1 MFEDK
6 KIEEV
11 IRYFGCNVEK
21 GLTQEEAARLL
32 KLNGR
37 NEMKAARKK
46 TLLESFF
53 KQLNDPLIYVLIAAA
68 VVSVILKEV
77 SDAVIIGVVVFMNAI
92 VGMVQEGK
100 AQKALDSLKKTD
112 QPEGSGDQRR
122 EQNGDTGSRT
132 GNGRPGMSG
141 SRLPG
146 AGRSASDQDQQP
158 ENRRVFPDRRVSAR
172 GEGSMVSGERECAF
186 RRSP

>member
-100 AQKALDSLKKTD
+100 AQKALDSLKKLTS
-112 QPEGSGDQRR
+112 PKAVVIRG
-122 EQNGDTGSRT
+122 GSRMEIPAAELVT
-132 GNGRPGMSG
+132 GDLVCLEAGCQVPADL
-141 SRLPG
+141 RLI
-146 AGRSASDQDQQP
+146 RTNSLKKEETSLT
-158 ENRRVFPDRRVSAR
+158 
-172 GEGSMVSGERECAF
+172 GESLPVEKEAW
-186 RRSP
+186 